1 MKSILETSVYLLVAS
16 LICYIGID
24 FISTNM
30 RVSKINEVTQY
41 MQDYI
46 EVYGEAEVMED
57 GSYLL
62 DENTFS
68 VIRQKAQQNNMMVSY
83 EYMSKTNEYVYYDLQ
98 ITYDLKM
105 SIFRLRKSYA
115 NNSIVRVYV

>member
-30 RVSKINEVTQY
+30 KVSKINEVTQY

-46 EVYGEAEVMED
+46 EVYGEAVVMED

-68 VIRQKAQQNNMMVSY
+68 IIRQKAQQNNMTVSY

-98 ITYDLKM
+98 ITYELKM
-105 SIFRLRKSYA
+105 SIFRLRKSYT
-115 NNSIVRVYV
+115 NNSIVKVYV

>member
-30 RVSKINEVTQY
+30 KVSKINEVTQY

-46 EVYGEAEVMED
+46 EVYGEAVVMED

-68 VIRQKAQQNNMMVSY
+68 IIRQKAHQNNMTVSY

-98 ITYDLKM
+98 ITYELKM
-105 SIFRLRKSYA
+105 SIFRLRKSYT
-115 NNSIVRVYV
+115 NNSIVKVYV